1 MTSRSLN
8 RTNGAGRQRAT
19 MPRRPTKRRAT
30 KAQQAAR
37 GRFLAE
43 LAQKGAAPSEDEVQA
58 ILRELEGG

>member
-8 RTNGAGRQRAT
+8 GTNGSQRNGAT
-19 MPRRPTKRRAT
+19 APKRVARAT

-43 LAQKGAAPSEDEVQA
+43 LAKRGAVPSEDEVQA
-58 ILRELEGG
+58 ILRELAGG

>member
-8 RTNGAGRQRAT
+8 GTNGNGRNGAT
-19 MPRRPTKRRAT
+19 SPKRRVARAT

-43 LAQKGAAPSEDEVQA
+43 LAKRGAVPSEDDVQA
-58 ILRELEGG
+58 ILRELAGG